1 MARLPGTL
9 RATSAREENFLL
21 VLRLVWPRSEL
32 RALPQQFTPK
42 HHVQWMLETIV
53 AHGPRCGG
61 KSHLSCS
68 TPPPRP
74 RTQYKSPACE
84 RRSPAQPPEKRPPPF
99 LSRSTHANA
108 RFRERQDRIQPLPST
123 LLESRGAPLAA
134 RLLPREPGAG
144 PCRRARTLRRP
155 LLRSN
160 LVTMIKYWRTANEV
174 TVRAATPRRQPLRRF
189 FGRGPAGY
197 RPARDELFEL
207 EVQTWNH
214 RCLA

>member
-1 MARLPGTL
+1 MTILRPPSAEKKQPQAPTPGGSPNSPDGGRMARLPGTL
-9 RATSAREENFLL
+9 RAKSARSENFLL

-32 RALPQQFTPK
+32 RALPQQFTPQ
-42 HHVQWMLETIV
+42 HRAQRMLETIG
-53 AHGPRCGG
+53 ARGPRCGG
-61 KSHLSCS
+61 KIRLSCS

-74 RTQYKSPACE
+74 STPHKSPACE

-144 PCRRARTLRRP
+144 PCRRARTMSRASS
-155 LLRSN
+155 RST
-160 LVTMIKYWRTANEV
+160 LSGLYLDARSLGERTRRTASPG
-174 TVRAATPRRQPLRRF
+174 AQP
-189 FGRGPAGY
+189 P
-197 RPARDELFEL
+197 
-207 EVQTWNH
+207 
-214 RCLA
+214 